1 MEASDNL
8 NNLESMKLTKYLLFV
23 FILLAQLSCVKD
35 PLDDVN
41 SGGWNHERKVLNIKF
56 ENQVGVATIETT
68 SASTGDITLS
78 INVAAI
84 PDLSQVKLADI
95 EMSYQANASISVGDA
110 LNFENESRTASFL
123 VTSATGETREY
134 KIHVNEFTESLVG
147 VWEVKDLTV
156 YGGTGPEYG
165 GGAVLQLASKSWCWS
180 ETVGPDKE
188 CDNTL
193 TFTMTDITDDGNTS
207 GICINDAGA
216 DGKYA
221 DFIFAGSMN
230 KENPGV
236 PLDLKKFYRQIPE
249 GKSTWV
255 RNYSAGTITFTDANG
270 KVTTGSLVGAGKEDL
285 GNGLSMTVQNNA
297 FAFNLNGTDDWS
309 AIYSDYDKF
318 AKKARRYWIS
328 VVKR

>member
-1 MEASDNL
+1 MTRSTTQVQKAAFCENQNAVPIG
-8 NNLESMKLTKYLLFV
+8 KRP
-23 FILLAQLSCVKD
+23 FIVL
-35 PLDDVN
+35 
-41 SGGWNHERKVLNIKF
+41 GLNIGFLYPGNFCKSCHIDL
-56 ENQVGVATIETT
+56 VIE
-68 SASTGDITLS
+68 
-78 INVAAI
+78 V
-84 PDLSQVKLADI
+84 
-95 EMSYQANASISVGDA
+95 
-110 LNFENESRTASFL
+110 
-123 VTSATGETREY
+123 
-134 KIHVNEFTESLVG
+134 
-147 VWEVKDLTV
+147 
-156 YGGTGPEYG
+156 
-165 GGAVLQLASKSWCWS
+165 
-180 ETVGPDKE
+180 
-188 CDNTL
+188 
-193 TFTMTDITDDGNTS
+193 TDITDDGNTS